1 MMCIIRRRKK
11 DNPNEK
17 ETKKKFAF
25 LFLFFLNYFF
35 FLGTPHL
42 YTAPLPS
49 CSLTSAGFLSNKS
62 QGPRI
67 ERKKERKKKKM
78 LFSSYSKEREKTK
91 THSTVHSFFFFFLST
106 YIIIIFK
113 RYSRRFSFSFL
124 TYINC
129 VRTTSQPTNPY
140 GRLKEKRVFPSL
152 FFFFFF
158 SLRPDDNST

>member
-17 ETKKKFAF
+17 ETQKKFAF

-91 THSTVHSFFFFFLST
+91 KKETNNAFHCTLFFFL
-106 YIIIIFK
+106 
-113 RYSRRFSFSFL
+113 FSFDVYNNNIQALLTQIFFFL
-124 TYINC
+124 LNLHKLCTYY
-129 VRTTSQPTNPY
+129 QPTNQPTPM
-140 GRLKEKRVFPSL
+140 E
-152 FFFFFF
+152 
-158 SLRPDDNST
+158 D